1 MSVFVPTLM
10 EYSIDEMTANDWTQ
24 VRSIYQ
30 KGISTGHASFEA
42 KVPEWQIWDT
52 NHMAECRLVARSG
65 QNILGWA
72 ALSSVSSR
80 CIYSGVAEV
89 SVYVD
94 PRYQQKGIGAS
105 LLAAL
110 IIASEKNEIWTLQA
124 GIFPENQASLNLHK
138 RHGFREVG
146 RREKFGEMNFGELA
160 GIWRDVIL
168 LERRSRIVGIS

>member
-1 MSVFVPTLM
+1 M
-10 EYSIDEMTANDWTQ
+10 EYNIDEMNANDWTQ
-24 VRSIYQ
+24 VQSIYQ
-30 KGISTGHASFEA
+30 KGISTGHATFEA

-52 NHMAECRLVARSG
+52 NHMTECRLVARSD

-72 ALSSVSSR
+72 ALSPAYSR

-94 PRYQQKGIGAS
+94 PKNQRKGIGAN

-110 IIASEKNEIWTLQA
+110 IKASEKKGICTLQA

-146 RREKFGEMNFGELA
+146 RREKLGEMTFGPLL
-160 GIWRDVIL
+160 GCWRDVLL
-168 LERRSRIVGIS
+168 LERRSKSIGTD